1 LTDTTKWSLEFPDK
15 AQLTV
20 STVDDEMCCTAWI
33 WACKIMHTVCYAML
47 SEPCTESDIRVY
59 LSRTKEHVKMLR
71 EAATLFAYLT
81 MHGSK
86 EMFSRFMRS
95 DPIFFKAYVCFAYQK
110 LAEGLAHVLQANYLI
125 RESCGITLAPEAVEY
140 LQRATTVLESGY
152 KILKNEKNGADDAGI
167 DLPLAY
173 NHIRVWA
180 LLYHRFYH
188 ARFLSV
194 TTSMLKTCYL
204 YMQKIIDFKQVAENR
219 EALTALYNDVVEFD
233 EKIESASTLSYIT
246 TTLTKLVMPN
256 NGTTFDKESIAL
268 DELLKLEPMASIPY
282 NEHSMV
288 VFKIP
293 TVDQFLF
300 SIFNADQ

>member
-1 LTDTTKWSLEFPDK
+1 
-15 AQLTV
+15 
-20 STVDDEMCCTAWI
+20 
-33 WACKIMHTVCYAML
+33 
-47 SEPCTESDIRVY
+47 
-59 LSRTKEHVKMLR
+59 MLR

-95 DPIFFKAYVCFAYQK
+95 DPIFFQ
-110 LAEGLAHVLQANYLI
+110 GLCVLCLPEAGGGAGSRAAGQLPI

-204 YMQKIIDFKQVAENR
+204 YMQKIIDFKQVPR
-219 EALTALYNDVVEFD
+219 TGRHSLPF
-233 EKIESASTLSYIT
+233 T
-246 TTLTKLVMPN
+246 TTSSSLTRRSSRP
-256 NGTTFDKESIAL
+256 A
-268 DELLKLEPMASIPY
+268 PC
-282 NEHSMV
+282 
-288 VFKIP
+288 P
-293 TVDQFLF
+293 T
-300 SIFNADQ
+300 SPRR